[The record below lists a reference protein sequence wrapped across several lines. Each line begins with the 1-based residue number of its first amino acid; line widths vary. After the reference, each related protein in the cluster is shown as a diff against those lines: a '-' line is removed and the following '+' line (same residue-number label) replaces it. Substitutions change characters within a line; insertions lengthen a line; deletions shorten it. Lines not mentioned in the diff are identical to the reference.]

1 MITFPCCK
9 INLGLDIVSKRA
21 DGYHNLETLFYPVP
35 LVDILEITINDKK
48 EAPQYTFSMHNAQFS
63 GSDDDNL

>member
-48 EAPQYTFSMHNAQFS
+48 EAQIGRAHV
-63 GSDDDNL
+63 